1 MNIDNTARWWPRLL
15 PLLAATI
22 TVGTDTWIVAGFLP
36 TLAFDMGVSTATAGL
51 SVTVFAVS
59 YALGAPVLAA
69 MASATRP
76 RLVIAVAMLV
86 LAVANVVCAASTGF
100 ALFLAGRVLAALA
113 ASVVT
118 PAAGVLA
125 ARVADERHR
134 GRALALVIA
143 GLTIA
148 TAVGVPVG
156 NVLAT
161 IASWRTALLGIA
173 GLAAVAGLL
182 IYTTAPN
189 PAVGA
194 RQRIADRLVPLT
206 QPRVVSI
213 LTLTVLGMAAAYVPY
228 AYVAELIPYGNSG
241 WFVAV
246 LAAYGVGA
254 VAGSLVSG
262 SLTDKL
268 GANCTLTIAYGLM
281 AVSFVALASRPPAIA
296 VVVAAASWGAASWAQ
311 TPPQQHRLLGATPT
325 IGSVAIGTNASA
337 LYAGIAIGNGLGGA
351 LLNAGITVM
360 CLVAAV
366 VALAALM
373 WNRMLSPSD
382 RRAEVV
388 LDRKSVV

>member
-296 VVVAAASWGAASWAQ
+296 VVVAAAAWGAASWAQ

-388 LDRKSVV
+388 L